1 MGTVKNDENRKR
13 LKQKESRLVI
23 FLFCIYFLLQVF
35 NNISDNY
42 QKVICL
48 FTWIK
53 YKSITF
59 YIKKTWGVDYI
70 IASKGSLHFNYA
82 PKE

>member
-13 LKQKESRLVI
+13 LKQKESRLVS
-23 FLFCIYFLLQVF
+23 FLFCIYSLLQVF

-48 FTWIK
+48 FT
-53 YKSITF
+53 
-59 YIKKTWGVDYI
+59 
-70 IASKGSLHFNYA
+70 
-82 PKE
+82 